1 MSKGIKCNESA
12 EEIKRLNPEDP
23 LSDWKNWRPGLM
35 SSFCTQCVFMYIIIY
50 IYTHTHTVRMHL
62 SLRVTQTPTS
72 VPSPLIQKVIIWP
85 LLIVLTLHI
94 PFCTSYFQLA
104 RQWSPSAFVAL
115 LSHPPAP
122 RPILY
127 HRPGPSLPCLRNC
140 ALLSQWALSSCWES
154 TNEATVSSV

>member
-23 LSDWKNWRPGLM
+23 LFDWKNWRPGLM

-50 IYTHTHTVRMHL
+50 IYTHTHCTYAPKSACDSDTHQCPFTSHSESHYL
-62 SLRVTQTPTS
+62 ATPHCPDPAYSL
-72 VPSPLIQKVIIWP
+72 
-85 LLIVLTLHI
+85 LHI
-94 PFCTSYFQLA
+94 LFPACQAVEPLCICC
-104 RQWSPSAFVAL
+104 PSL
-115 LSHPPAP
+115 PPPAP

>member
-1 MSKGIKCNESA
+1 
-12 EEIKRLNPEDP
+12 
-23 LSDWKNWRPGLM
+23 
-35 SSFCTQCVFMYIIIY
+35 
-50 IYTHTHTVRMHL
+50 MHL

-115 LSHPPAP
+115 LSHPLPPGLFFTTGQGHPCPAYV
-122 RPILY
+122 IVLF
-127 HRPGPSLPCLRNC
+127 S
-140 ALLSQWALSSCWES
+140 A
-154 TNEATVSSV
+154 NER